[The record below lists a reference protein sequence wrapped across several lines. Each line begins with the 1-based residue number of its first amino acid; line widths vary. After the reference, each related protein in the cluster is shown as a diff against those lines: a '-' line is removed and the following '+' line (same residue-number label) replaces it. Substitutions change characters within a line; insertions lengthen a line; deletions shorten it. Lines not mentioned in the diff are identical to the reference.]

1 MKPDNGEMKMRG
13 TSNRYG
19 SKRDLAEFEA
29 KIMKREQ
36 AHNREANFGSG
47 RADGLS
53 KMFGKL
59 ADEYAIYEACAP
71 TPHKSFDEW
80 LKS

>member
-1 MKPDNGEMKMRG
+1 MKPDNRGMKMYKTVTVSMSPAAREMKRQ
-13 TSNRYG
+13 R
-19 SKRDLAEFEA
+19 
-29 KIMKREQ
+29 

-71 TPHKSFDEW
+71 APHKSFDEW
-80 LKS
+80 LQS

>member
-1 MKPDNGEMKMRG
+1 MRG

-19 SKRDLAEFEA
+19 NKRDLAEFEA

-59 ADEYAIYEACAP
+59 SDEYAIYKACAP
-71 TPHKSFDEW
+71 VPHKSFDEW
-80 LKS
+80 LQS

>member
-1 MKPDNGEMKMRG
+1 MRG

-19 SKRDLAEFEA
+19 NKRDLAEFEA

-36 AHNREANFGSG
+36 AHNREANFGSD

-53 KMFGKL
+53 SWRLAPMFGKL
-59 ADEYAIYEACAP
+59 ADEYAIYKACAP
-71 TPHKSFDEW
+71 VPHKSFDEW
-80 LKS
+80 LQS